1 VTLAARKVISHLSPL
16 DMKIQTNT
24 HSIKRSRSG
33 QNGKKKKHSS
43 WMVKLVKIT
52 LKRDI
57 NVMLLD

>member
-33 QNGKKKKHSS
+33 QNGNNQKKKK
-43 WMVKLVKIT
+43 T
-52 LKRDI
+52 LI
-57 NVMLLD
+57 LDGQAGQNNTQKGY